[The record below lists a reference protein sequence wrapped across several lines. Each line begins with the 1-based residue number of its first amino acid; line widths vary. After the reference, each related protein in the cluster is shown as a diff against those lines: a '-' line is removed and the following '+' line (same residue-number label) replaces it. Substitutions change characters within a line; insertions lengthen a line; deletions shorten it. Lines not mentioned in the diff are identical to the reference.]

1 MGTTSKI
8 AIKHKDGSIDSI
20 YCHWDGYLSHN
31 GYILQNF
38 YNTVEK
44 VTKLIQLG
52 DLSSLGHKGI
62 YPEIITNEVERKEDI
77 QELSKYIKSYARD
90 FGETKHISHFES
102 EDDWAKDLGEYA
114 YLFDEADNTWY
125 HFDDNKVTLKSAI
138 ENNKSYVPSEYQ
150 HWNYVT
156 LPEDYDQFAALS

>member
-62 YPEIITNEVERKEDI
+62 YPEIMTNEVEQKEDI

-90 FGETKHISHFES
+90 FGETKRISHFES
-102 EDDWAKDLGEYA
+102 EDDWVKDLCEYA
-114 YLFDEADNTWY
+114 YLFDEETNTWY
-125 HFDDNKVTLKSAI
+125 HFDNNKILLEEAI
-138 ENNKSYVPSEYQ
+138 EKDKTNAPSEYQ